1 MGVIPIAPAVQ
12 SLNYHKRLVRGAHP
26 TGDGGRCPP
35 YKLVDGLAPLLSI
48 ALIIQSL
55 DLVARNRDQEV
66 APTEVGT
73 RRVLLQDQLSSSIA
87 NRTRLTGRFK
97 TEKSFDI
104 PQMEHV

>member
-1 MGVIPIAPAVQ
+1 MD
-12 SLNYHKRLVRGAHP
+12 SYRAH
-26 TGDGGRCPP
+26 
-35 YKLVDGLAPLLSI
+35 Y
-48 ALIIQSL
+48 QSL

-97 TEKSFDI
+97 TEKSFDN

>member
-26 TGDGGRCPP
+26 TGDGGRWIP
-35 YKLVDGLAPLLSI
+35 I